1 MRQKEGGGHD
11 NFSNGPLGSR
21 DTELLAKPPT
31 LTLYKRENNSHAIK
45 NAIFCRLPQRL
56 VTFQEIRFIIMSQ
69 SFMLYFPREMGFN
82 IMSHDPN

>member
-56 VTFQEIRFIIMSQ
+56 ATFQIRGNIMFQ
-69 SFMLYFPREMGFN
+69 SFMLYFPREMGFLT
-82 IMSHDPN
+82 S

>member
-45 NAIFCRLPQRL
+45 NAIFCRLPPK
-56 VTFQEIRFIIMSQ
+56 TC
-69 SFMLYFPREMGFN
+69 N
-82 IMSHDPN
+82 ISGDKVHHHVSEFYAIFSLRNGL

>member
-31 LTLYKRENNSHAIK
+31 LTLYKRVNNRHAIK
-45 NAIFCRLPQRL
+45 NAIFC
-56 VTFQEIRFIIMSQ
+56 
-69 SFMLYFPREMGFN
+69 ML
-82 IMSHDPN
+82 S